1 MNADKL
7 KTSLQKD
14 SVQAEYGQIMQDK
27 KGEQED
33 KKMRQQREEN
43 DKERKLKENEAM
55 QKRIQERA
63 KIDKK

>member
-1 MNADKL
+1 
-7 KTSLQKD
+7 
-14 SVQAEYGQIMQDK
+14 
-27 KGEQED
+27 
-33 KKMRQQREEN
+33 MRQQREEN